1 MKDYSYTD
9 PYEGVQVFVAI
20 DDDDEE
26 AWETALS
33 WLEQSRKEIQSED
46 RRQRYHAPYHIEALM
61 YEGAEY
67 VSGEDVAADAVNAD
81 EENRIDE
88 LLQSNLTAVQYRR
101 FRMYMD
107 GMSIREISRIEDSD
121 YSSVYESI
129 ESAKKKLR
137 KVYENADA
145 VISAFIKSKIHGFK

>member
-26 AWETALS
+26 AWEAALS
-33 WLEQSRKEIQSED
+33 WLEESRKEIQSED

-61 YEGAEY
+61 YEGTEY
-67 VSGEDVAADAVNAD
+67 SSGEDVTEDAVNAD

-137 KVYENADA
+137 KFYENTP
-145 VISAFIKSKIHGFK
+145 SKTPSKSPYSEG

>member
-26 AWETALS
+26 SWNEALT
-33 WLEQSRKEIQSED
+33 WLEESRKDIQSQE
-46 RRQRYHAPYHIEALM
+46 RRERRHAPYHIEALV
-61 YEGAEY
+61 YEGNEY
-67 VSGEDVAADAVNAD
+67 ASGEDVAEDAANAD
-81 EENRIDE
+81 EELRIDA
-88 LLQSNLTAVQYRR
+88 LLRKSLTAVQYRR

-107 GMSIREISRIEDSD
+107 GMSIREIARIEDAD

-137 KVYENADA
+137 KFYENTP
-145 VISAFIKSKIHGFK
+145 SKTPSKSPYSEG

>member
-9 PYEGVQVFVAI
+9 PYEGIQVFAAI

-26 AWETALS
+26 AWEAALS
-33 WLEQSRKEIQSED
+33 WLEESRKEIQSED

-61 YEGAEY
+61 YEGTEY
-67 VSGEDVAADAVNAD
+67 ASGEDVAEDAVNAD

-107 GMSIREISRIEDSD
+107 GMSIREISRIEDAD

-137 KVYENADA
+137 KVYENTP
-145 VISAFIKSKIHGFK
+145 SKTRPKSPYSEG